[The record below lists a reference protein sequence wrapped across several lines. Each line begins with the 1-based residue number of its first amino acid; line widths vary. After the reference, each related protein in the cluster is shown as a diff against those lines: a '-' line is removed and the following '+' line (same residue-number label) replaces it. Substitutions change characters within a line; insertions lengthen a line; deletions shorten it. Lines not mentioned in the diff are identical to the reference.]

1 MTKTHVIPQ
10 PTLSPND
17 AKERIKM
24 VNEKLERLLKKRL
37 NEMKRVMEETLELG
51 TGKKIKLSVGV
62 EGEKYIFSNTKE
74 KIRIEISY
82 TIKWLG
88 NQDKYQINMLAR
100 FFVGRT
106 NCSGDFYI
114 LEDKR
119 LEYWYEEDN
128 LNNFFKS
135 FEVQIPQAIKSP
147 SGLIDIWKK

>member
-114 LEDKR
+114 LED
-119 LEYWYEEDN
+119 
-128 LNNFFKS
+128 
-135 FEVQIPQAIKSP
+135 
-147 SGLIDIWKK
+147 